1 MNNPVINNQTMDSN
15 QTWLEGEMMGCM
27 DKPTTEEWCPPDY
40 QQERVSEIR
49 KVFPG

>member
-27 DKPTTEEWCPPDY
+27 DKPTTEEWCP
-40 QQERVSEIR
+40 QITNR
-49 KVFPG
+49 KGFQR